1 MRLPAAV
8 FLFTLLLSPAIT
20 FAWTGK
26 VISIHDADTI
36 TVLTDDRQQVRIR
49 LYGIDAP
56 EGGQAYGKKAT
67 QYVKRLL
74 ADRPVV
80 EVDAKDTDRYG
91 RTVAVV
97 ILPDGRNL
105 NEEIVRAGYAWVYT
119 RYCKEIL
126 LCIGWANLQQEA
138 REARRG
144 LWADK
149 EPVPPWDWRRG
160 SRGAS
165 QQPDTSVPVWAQFS
179 GNTSSGV
186 FHARSCEH
194 FRCKNCTEFFRTRAD
209 AVKAGFRPCGRC
221 RP

>member
-20 FAWTGK
+20 FAWPGK
-26 VISIHDADTI
+26 VINIADADTI

-56 EGGQAYGKKAT
+56 EGGQAYGKRAT

-80 EVDAKDTDRYG
+80 EVDVKDSDRYG

-105 NEEIVRAGYAWVYT
+105 NEEIDSAGYA
-119 RYCKEIL
+119 
-126 LCIGWANLQQEA
+126 
-138 REARRG
+138 
-144 LWADK
+144 
-149 EPVPPWDWRRG
+149 
-160 SRGAS
+160 
-165 QQPDTSVPVWAQFS
+165 
-179 GNTSSGV
+179 
-186 FHARSCEH
+186 
-194 FRCKNCTEFFRTRAD
+194 
-209 AVKAGFRPCGRC
+209 
-221 RP
+221 